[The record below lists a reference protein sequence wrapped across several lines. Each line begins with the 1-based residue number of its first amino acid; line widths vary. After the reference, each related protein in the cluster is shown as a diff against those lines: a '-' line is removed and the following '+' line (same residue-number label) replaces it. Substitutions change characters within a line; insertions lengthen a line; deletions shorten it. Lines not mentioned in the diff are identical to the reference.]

1 MPERKTPS
9 LSEVLNAFR
18 KEAEEL
24 APEVAEQMP
33 VIEPAPVVV
42 EPVTPN
48 SAIVSA
54 AKQVVDA
61 SQNLKMDEASAEN
74 AAKRVAENSEKLEGA
89 AEALRSIA
97 KEASLKHQDN
107 MQKEAA
113 LFGELFACAVLD
125 EFKKQA
131 ALESAQQEA
140 YELTMDKMAEE
151 EVTPYLS
158 KIAEEAYAI
167 CLAKLAFDDGYAAAE
182 GLTAAP
188 EQIVDP
194 NMAAEPQV
202 PMVPEQPE
210 MVAQEVEEVPEELA
224 PEELAPEV
232 VEVPEEAAPAEGN
245 ELLEESIEAVSTAAE
260 AARAAA
266 EAAQAAVQAAS
277 ADDSPEVV
285 AEVAEELPKI
295 AHEAYL
301 ATREYME
308 KAAEET
314 EISEDELNTMLQKV
328 AEEAYELTRQAV

>member
-42 EPVTPN
+42 EPVTPK
-48 SAIVSA
+48 SAIVAA

-61 SQNLKMDEASAEN
+61 SQNLSMEEDSAEN

-89 AEALRSIA
+89 AEALKSIA

-107 MQKEAA
+107 MQKEAS

-131 ALESAQQEA
+131 ALENAQQEA

-151 EVTPYLS
+151 EVAPYLS
-158 KIAEEAYAI
+158 KIAEEAYAL
-167 CLAKLAFDDGYAAAE
+167 CLTKLAFDDGYAAAE
-182 GLTAAP
+182 AMPAAP
-188 EQIVDP
+188 EQMDP
-194 NMAAEPQV
+194 NMAAAPAV

-210 MVAQEVEEVPEELA
+210 MVAPEMEEA

-232 VEVPEEAAPAEGN
+232 VEVPEAEPAESEGP
-245 ELLEESIEAVSTAAE
+245 LEESIEAVTSAAE

-266 EAAQAAVQAAS
+266 EAAKAAVLAAT
-277 ADDSPEVV
+277 DGNSPEAVS
-285 AEVAEELPKI
+285 EVAEELPKI

-301 ATREYME
+301 ATREYLE
-308 KAAEET
+308 KSAEEN
-314 EISEDELNTMLQKV
+314 EISDEDLGAMLQKV